1 MTDQP
6 RVAALMRELLTG
18 TTHEILARPFGP
30 PQRKLA
36 NELEAELAAAQED
49 NKRLAADNAAL
60 VEVERIVRE
69 ECARVCEAEYVDAEA
84 TGTAEDKAYNCAIE
98 HCAAAIR
105 EGE

>member
-1 MTDQP
+1 METPTEKQIQD
-6 RVAALMRELLTG
+6 TS
-18 TTHEILARPFGP
+18 
-30 PQRKLA
+30 
-36 NELEAELAAAQED
+36 NAAAMYAMEV
-49 NKRLAADNAAL
+49 KRIREQLTDLIEAHAKLKKHAE
-60 VEVERIVRE
+60 EVERIVRE